1 METGNVLQAQAW
13 VEQIFGTV
21 QLGDARRTRRLRI
34 IVSALAAFPNLS
46 LPKQMQGIWAKVKG
60 AYRFLQNEAVSYEA
74 LARPTWEHTR
84 QQMASS
90 NGTVLLVQ
98 DTTALDFGPF
108 PSAQGFG
115 PLDDEYRQGL
125 LVQTVLA
132 VRPQNKQV
140 LGVASQE
147 PFVRQ
152 PLVQTP
158 QEKKARRHQRRQ
170 NGESEAMVW
179 VRRVLDIG
187 RPSPGQRL
195 IHVGDRAADFFRFL
209 STCRQTGTVAVVRA
223 KQDRLV
229 QGEQE
234 RLMELAR
241 NLPPQACGEVE
252 VPSEH
257 ARRARQARVLLGWK
271 EVTLEQPE
279 DERRRDQPEEPLTIS
294 ILRVWE
300 PEPPLR
306 VGGERPALPR
316 RAQRPAKKKAAS
328 QPKQERMEGLE
339 WVLLSMVPI
348 RTEQDAWECIGWYR
362 CRWLC
367 EEFHHGMKT
376 GCGLERRRLRT
387 REGEERLLALL
398 SPVAV
403 RLLQLRSLIQQVP
416 ETVVS
421 GLVPEDEV
429 VLVAKLAQVPPPE
442 LTVETFLRTVARRG
456 GFLGRKSDGHPGWKS
471 IWEGWFQIHLM
482 LQGIQWAKQQPP

>member
-1 METGNVLQAQAW
+1 
-13 VEQIFGTV
+13 
-21 QLGDARRTRRLRI
+21 
-34 IVSALAAFPNLS
+34 
-46 LPKQMQGIWAKVKG
+46 VKG
-60 AYRFLQNEAVSYEA
+60 VYRFLQNEAVSYEA

-84 QQMASS
+84 QQMVSS
-90 NGTVLLVQ
+90 GATVLLVQ
-98 DTTALDFGPF
+98 DTTTLDFGPF

-115 PLDDEYRQGL
+115 PLEDEYRQGL

-132 VRPQNKQV
+132 VRPDQKQV

-147 PFVRQ
+147 PFVRH
-152 PLVQTP
+152 PLVHTP
-158 QEKKARRHQRRQ
+158 QEKKARRHRRRQ

-209 STCRQTGTVAVVRA
+209 STCRQTGTLAVVRA

-234 RLMELAR
+234 RLMALAR
-241 NLPPQACGEVE
+241 HLPPQAQGEVE

-257 ARRARQARVLLGWK
+257 ARRARQARVLLAWK

-294 ILRVWE
+294 LLRVWE

-316 RAQRPAKKKAAS
+316 RTQRPPRKKATS
-328 QPKQERMEGLE
+328 QPKPAVKPQEERVEGLE
-339 WVLLSMVPI
+339 WVLLSMVPM

-367 EEFHHGMKT
+367 EEFHHGLKT

-387 REGEERLLALL
+387 REGTERLLALL

-403 RLLQLRSLIQQVP
+403 RLLQLRSLIQQIP
-416 ETVVS
+416 ETLVRD
-421 GLVPEDEV
+421 LVPEDEV
-429 VLVAKLAQVPPPE
+429 LLVAKLAQVPVPV

-471 IWEGWFQIHLM
+471 IWDGWFQIHLM
-482 LQGIQWAKQQPP
+482 LQGIQWAKDHPP